1 MTRKGITRQQP
12 LTDEEAARYQRVR
25 EQIAAELPDIR
36 RRAKRPNRA
45 FCSSMSSGIFARSV
59 SDWDLASR
67 T

>member
-36 RRAKRPNRA
+36 HRAKQPNRA
-45 FCSSMSSGIFARSV
+45 FSLSMSSGIFARSAG
-59 SDWDLASR
+59 DWDLA
-67 T
+67 